1 MRLLLDTHAIIWW
14 FRDQKQFSSRVLGL
28 IGNAR
33 NTVLVSA
40 ASAFEI
46 ATKENMG
53 KLDWRPFVAD
63 LDRWLYQAGF
73 VAEPVSVE
81 QSVRAG
87 LLPFHHRDPFDR
99 LLVAQ
104 SQSLNIPIISIDTVL
119 DLYGIQRIW

>member
-1 MRLLLDTHAIIWW
+1 MKVLLDTHTVIWW
-14 FRDQKQFSSRVLGL
+14 FRDQAKLSPRALALIKDSRH
-28 IGNAR
+28 
-33 NTVLVSA
+33 TVMVSA

-63 LDRWLYQAGF
+63 LDWWLEQAGF
-73 VAEPVSVE
+73 VAEPITVE

-87 LLPFHHRDPFDR
+87 LLPFHHREPFDR

-104 SQSLNIPIISIDTVL
+104 SQSLNAPILSVDSVL
-119 DLYGIQRIW
+119 DRYGVQRIW

>member
-14 FRDQKQFSSRVLGL
+14 FRDQKKLSSRALGL
-28 IGNAR
+28 IGNPR

-63 LDRWLYQAGF
+63 LDHCLYQAGF
-73 VAEPVSVE
+73 MSEPISVE

-104 SQSLNIPIISIDTVL
+104 SQSLNIPIVSIDSVL
-119 DLYGIQRIW
+119 DSYGVQRIW